1 MQCITIIIF
10 VLRTA
15 YASWDVWWTYDG
27 ISGASFWNV
36 NPMWKICSEGK
47 QQSPI
52 DIIPKNLLFDPALK
66 SLYIGKQTVS
76 GSLRNTGQ
84 TLLFQPSKSHSSIS
98 GTGHHPGSP
107 GANKGFLSRQSSLSF
122 PMSGGMNARNLDQTT
137 PPVNITGGPLAYSYQ
152 IEEVTIH
159 FGTDNDHG
167 SEHKIDGNVF
177 PAEIGEV
184 TNPELQTFTG
194 ALSQIPYAG
203 MSADVSVSLRGLL
216 PSTDHFVTYE
226 GSTTHPGCWETVTWI
241 VFNRP
246 IYITKQELSSLRS
259 LNSGNAT
266 NPKGAIAGN
275 IRPLQRLN
283 SRTVRTNIDFHS
295 AKEKGCPTMKYE
307 TSYKA
312 TRSSFP

>member
-1 MQCITIIIF
+1 
-10 VLRTA
+10 
-15 YASWDVWWTYDG
+15 
-27 ISGASFWNV
+27 
-36 NPMWKICSEGK
+36 MWKICSEGK

-177 PAEIGEV
+177 PAEIQIYGYNADLYRNGSEASHRPNGLVGVSILVQIGEV